1 MKKSFPLV
9 LVLVAAAM
17 FVACGGKGGD
27 GNAAGTGP
35 VYPDAQTAF
44 AEGDKL
50 FDQNKISL
58 AIEAYKQATSF
69 NPDFADAHFKLGV
82 ALALIESD
90 TKAAAKED
98 INADSSTKTVKT
110 ESQKAFEA
118 AIAAYKKQIAAT
130 PDDAVLHYNLG
141 RSYEKLDK
149 DGDAERALREALKLN
164 PDEND
169 YRIELADV
177 LMKLARYG
185 EAASLYRKAF
195 EVDPENFDLEEKIEE
210 AVAGRSRQTFTG
222 PSPSPSP
229 SPGEGEATPESGGGG
244 EKKGEGKP

>member
-1 MKKSFPLV
+1 MKKFFPLV
-9 LVLVAAAM
+9 LILTVAAALS
-17 FVACGGKGGD
+17 ACGGNGGD
-27 GNAAGTGP
+27 GNVAGTGP

-44 AEGDKL
+44 AEGEKL

-58 AIEAYKQATSF
+58 AIEAYKQATAF
-69 NPDFADAHFKLGV
+69 NPEFADAHFKLGV

-98 INADSSTKTVKT
+98 VNADASAKTVKT

-118 AIAAYKKQIAAT
+118 AIAAYKKQISVT

-149 DGDAERALREALKLN
+149 DSDAERSFREAIRLN
-164 PDEND
+164 PEDND
-169 YRIELADV
+169 FRIDLADV

-185 EAASLYRKAF
+185 EAASLYRKAL
-195 EVDPENFDLEEKIEE
+195 EADPENFDLEEKIEE

-229 SPGEGEATPESGGGG
+229 SPGEGEAPAEGG
-244 EKKGEGKP
+244 EKKAEGKP